1 MQFDTFG
8 NSPALHENKKRVK
21 QEGNCLAPLPEIQEV
36 PETAER
42 AECVGVALRSFLP
55 LQSC

>member
-21 QEGNCLAPLPEIQEV
+21 QEGNRLTPLSEIQEV
-36 PETAER
+36 LETAER
-42 AECVGVALRSFLP
+42 AECVGVALRSFFP
-55 LQSC
+55 RASG